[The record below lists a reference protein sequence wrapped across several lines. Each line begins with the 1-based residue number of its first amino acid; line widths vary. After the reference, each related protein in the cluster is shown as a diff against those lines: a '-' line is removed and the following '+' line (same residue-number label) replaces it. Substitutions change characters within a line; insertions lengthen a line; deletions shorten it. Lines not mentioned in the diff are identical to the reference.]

1 MSEDTLVARGKALIR
16 AFLHSH
22 FFHYAVIGTL
32 GLLVDI
38 AALRIALEVFGLG
51 FYVGRV
57 FSFGCAVTFTYL
69 CNRNFTFRD
78 VPHKPLL
85 RQWVAY
91 ATAQLGGL
99 TANYATYAALITW
112 WPLTKDYPEIAVA
125 CGAIAGLGFNY
136 TAASRIVFRPA
147 KG

>member
-1 MSEDTLVARGKALIR
+1 MSQPSLVERGKVLVR
-16 AFLHSH
+16 AFLRSH

-38 AALRIALEVFGLG
+38 AALRFALDVIGLG

-57 FSFGCAVTFTYL
+57 FSFGCAVSFTYL

-78 VPHKPLL
+78 VPHRPLL
-85 RQWVAY
+85 KQWVTY

-99 TANYATYAALITW
+99 SANYGTYAALVTW
-112 WPLTKDYPEIAVA
+112 WPLAKDYPEIAVA
-125 CGAIAGLGFNY
+125 CGAIVGLGFNY
-136 TAASRIVFRPA
+136 TAASRLVFRPA